1 MEISQIPQQ
10 QQPEQPE
17 QPQKADKNAK
27 AKKNQPRS
35 SQSLLSKLGKSS
47 HQKGPDVIYG
57 LYDAASQPMMTRLND
72 FLIDHSRVP
81 LQEKSYFFQLL
92 AVMVDAGIPVIQA
105 VKMLARRTDSERF
118 RRVLN
123 TVAYTV
129 TQGKTLSVS
138 MARFPQVFSEVEIG
152 VVRAGEASGH
162 LDKMLGR
169 LATQLSKSHE
179 LQTKL
184 ITASVYPAVVLLVLI
199 LAGSGMLIWVI
210 PSLLQL
216 LTEGG
221 LSSENL
227 PFATKLLVFLSFVM
241 SNYWWAVLLGVA
253 IIFLVI
259 RYAISTENGKYKW
272 DLFKLRIP
280 VAGTLL
286 RKVLILR
293 FVSML
298 GLLIEAGLPVV
309 QALTIV
315 ATSMDNEIYKLKVFE
330 VIANVQQGQKISDSL
345 TDTPFL
351 FPETIVQMMAV
362 GEQSA
367 SIGFIS
373 QKVGNQYDMEIDY
386 SLKQV
391 MSLLE
396 PIMIV
401 FVGATVALLA
411 LAILTPIFKLTQLV

>member
-1 MEISQIPQQ
+1 MEISELQKLKKGEAQKS
-10 QQPEQPE
+10 PEI
-17 QPQKADKNAK
+17 
-27 AKKNQPRS
+27 
-35 SQSLLSKLGKSS
+35 
-47 HQKGPDVIYG
+47 IYG
-57 LYDAASQPMMTRLND
+57 LYDSARQSMSTRLND
-72 FLIDHSRVP
+72 FFIDHSKVP
-81 LQEKSYFFQLL
+81 LQEKSYFFQFLS
-92 AVMVDAGIPVIQA
+92 VMVDAGIPMIQG
-105 VKMLARRTDSERF
+105 VKMLARRTSSERF

-129 TQGKTLSVS
+129 SQGKTLSDS
-138 MARFPQVFSEVEIG
+138 MARFPQVFTEVEIG
-152 VVRAGEASGH
+152 VVRAGEAAGH

-184 ITASVYPAVVLLVLI
+184 VTASVYPVVVLIVLF
-199 LAGSGMLIWVI
+199 LAASGMLIWVI

-221 LSSENL
+221 LPADQL
-227 PFATKLLVFLSFVM
+227 PFATKLLVGLSFVM
-241 SNYWWAVLLGVA
+241 SNYWWAVFLGVA
-253 IIFLVI
+253 VIYLFL
-259 RYAISTENGKYKW
+259 RYIISTESGKYRW
-272 DLFKLRIP
+272 DLIKLRIP
-280 VAGTLL
+280 VVGTLL

-298 GLLIEAGLPVV
+298 GLLIESGLPVV

-315 ATSMDNEIYKLKVFE
+315 ATSLNNEIYKLKVFE
-330 VIANVQQGQKISDSL
+330 VIAQVQQGQKISESL
-345 TDTPFL
+345 KDTPFL

-367 SIGFIS
+367 SLGFIT
-373 QKVGNQYDMEIDY
+373 QKVGAQYDMEIDY

-391 MSLLE
+391 MSLIE
-396 PIMIV
+396 PLLIV
-401 FVGATVALLA
+401 FVGFTVALLA